1 VEERPL
7 HHRLLAA
14 LALAALV
21 GAGLHCSWVIYTDR
35 ADFRAARS
43 AEYGEPGA
51 PPDRPLQP

>member
-14 LALAALV
+14 LALAALIA
-21 GAGLHCSWVIYTDR
+21 AGLHCSWAIYTDR

-43 AEYGEPGA
+43 AESGEPGA
-51 PPDRPLQP
+51 SPEQSAGP